1 MCRTQLGKRVL
12 SCPANNTDS
21 FPAPQLKS
29 QPLWKNPRSE
39 EGLEQHIKTTTTV
52 TKVGAASAASASKV
66 QTDSVQLAVAT
77 EPRHDKPPMAALAP
91 TKQLPF
97 PAGVS
102 SCFSDPKS
110 LSLKSSGSI
119 TAPAISPASPLP
131 PSTPSMVSN
140 QAPPQQ
146 KARARELSAA
156 GTPFIECLM
165 PQTSMSFT
173 EEELEDQASLE
184 GDLNQKDDMNLD
196 DAALPR
202 FCGACPWCAI
212 YEPDPLPVRQQ
223 QS

>member
-102 SCFSDPKS
+102 APKS

-156 GTPFIECLM
+156 GTPFIERLV
-165 PQTSMSFT
+165 PQTPMSFT
-173 EEELEDQASLE
+173 EEELEDQACLE
-184 GDLNQKDDMNLD
+184 GDLNQKDDIDLD
-196 DAALPR
+196 DAALLR
-202 FCGACPWCAI
+202 FCEACPWRAI
-212 YEPDPLPVRQQ
+212 YEPDALPVRQQ

>member
-21 FPAPQLKS
+21 FPAPQLKPAS
-29 QPLWKNPRSE
+29 QPLSKNPRSE

-102 SCFSDPKS
+102 APKS

-156 GTPFIECLM
+156 GTPFIERLM